1 MKRKWVAALMV
12 LCLLAAK
19 ASAEEYVS
27 IQQLQRT
34 APQEREGVS
43 ILLPD
48 TDVLPALDV
57 CYRSWQLPVLP
68 EKMQNYT
75 PNDPRTVI
83 LDQGYQNWLPKTN
96 IMAGQGAGTE
106 PWPAISAEKNPFSC
120 YQARRFLTELLR
132 NLLGLEEG
140 QDYVLTDL
148 KATSRYYLYKENQTG
163 PIKPISDM
171 GQYEVNVGA
180 VCQVLHGQVLNNCT
194 ECIVFQRQE
203 SYAPHIPNPYMAAA
217 IVNPDCFT
225 VSIVDW
231 VQEADCLAEDIPLL
245 NWDAIDR
252 AIADFQQTGR
262 VIQLN
267 QIELCPLVLL
277 NTPELSAAYFRA
289 MPCWK
294 LTGSFS
300 GPAEDSGSTAVV
312 YLNAQSGKVIDP
324 WNPAKDRGCANPLM
338 QWKDVKPDV
347 TF

>member
-1 MKRKWVAALMV
+1 MKRKLAAILVA
-12 LCLLAAK
+12 LCLLTVN

-27 IQQLQRT
+27 IQQLRRT
-34 APQEREGVS
+34 TPQEREGVS

-48 TDVLPALDV
+48 TDALPALDI

-83 LDQGYQNWLPKTN
+83 LDQGYQQWLPKTN

-106 PWPAISAEKNPFSC
+106 PWTEIDAEKNPFTC
-120 YQARRFLTELLR
+120 YQARQFLTELLW
-132 NLLGLEEG
+132 NLLGLKEG
-140 QDYVLTDL
+140 QDYVLTEP

-163 PIKPISDM
+163 PVKPISDM

-203 SYAPHIPNPYMAAA
+203 NYAPHIPNPYMSAT

-225 VSIVDW
+225 IGIIDW
-231 VQEADCLAEDIPLL
+231 VQEVECLAEDIPLL
-245 NWDAIDR
+245 NWKAIDKS
-252 AIADFQQTGR
+252 IADLQQTGR
-262 VIQLN
+262 VIQLK

-277 NTPELSAAYFRA
+277 NTPELSSVYFRA

-294 LTGSFS
+294 LTGSFF

-312 YLNAQSGKVIDP
+312 YLNAQTGEVIDP
-324 WNPAKDRGCANPLM
+324 WNPAKDRGCANPLI
-338 QWKDVKPDV
+338 QWKDGKSDV